1 MAVVDVAIGLVMKNL
16 NKARDSAMASTLKQ
30 RVGAIL
36 VKGNRV
42 IASGTNQLRHQST
55 LRTGHWQGSLYA
67 EIDCILNAIRTGQKD
82 SPEYM
87 ARRKIKGSTMFV
99 VRLKADDSFG
109 LALPCED
116 CFEVIQGSKVKKVYF
131 STNQQT
137 ISEVV
142 L

>member
-1 MAVVDVAIGLVMKNL
+1 
-16 NKARDSAMASTLKQ
+16 MASTLSQ

-36 VKGNRV
+36 VRGNRV
-42 IASGTNQLRHQST
+42 IASGTNQLRHQSK
-55 LRTGHWQGSLYA
+55 LRTGHWQGSLHA
-67 EIDCILNAIRTGQKD
+67 EVDCLLNAIRTRQ
-82 SPEYM
+82 
-87 ARRKIKGSTMFV
+87 KIKGSTMFV
-99 VRLKADDSFG
+99 VRLKADTSFG

-116 CFEVIQGSKVKKVYF
+116 CFEVIQGLKVKKVYF